1 VILVV
6 TPNPAVDV
14 TYRVAEQRIGET
26 QRVLEVQRH
35 PGGKGLNVGRVLAAT
50 GVPTHAVLPLGG
62 DGGRWITHALDD
74 LGLVHTDVAVRGGTR
89 TTVTVVDD
97 LAHPT
102 MFGEPGPVLS
112 PDEWDT
118 ITAAVEQLLDG
129 DVGRTGG
136 ADGAVGAAGT
146 AGTAG
151 APPAAALVV
160 SGSLPRD
167 TDPAVVARW
176 VTAARRHGVLSVVD
190 CSGTALLAAASAGAT
205 VCKPNREELF
215 EATGTDDERSGA
227 LRLLGLGATVVV
239 VSRGSDGIAAH
250 TAEHVLEVPA
260 VPGVSGNPTGAGD
273 AATAGLVGVL
283 VEVLVGAGLP
293 APDGGI
299 PAPDDATLLRALRSA
314 AAHGAA
320 AVLQPVAGVVD
331 SADVQRFLSTPP
343 APAHDRTRTPV

>member
-1 VILVV
+1 MILVV

-26 QRVLEVQRH
+26 QRVLEVQRR

-62 DGGRWITHALDD
+62 DGGRWIAHALDD
-74 LGLVHTDVAVRGGTR
+74 LGLVHTDVAVRGETR

-118 ITAAVEQLLDG
+118 VTAAVETLLDG

-136 ADGAVGAAGT
+136 AVGAAG
-146 AGTAG
+146 AR
-151 APPAAALVV
+151 PAAALVV

-167 TDPAVVARW
+167 SDPAVVARW
-176 VTAARRHGVLSVVD
+176 VTAARHRGVLSVVD

-205 VCKPNREELF
+205 VCKPNREELL

-283 VEVLVGAGLP
+283 VEVLVGAGLT
-293 APDGGI
+293 APDGSV

-320 AVLQPVAGVVD
+320 AVLQPVAGAVD
-331 SADVQRFLSTPP
+331 AADVHRFLSTPP
-343 APAHDRTRTPV
+343 DPAHDRTRTPA

>member
-1 VILVV
+1 MILVV

-14 TYRVAEQRIGET
+14 TYRVSEQRIGET
-26 QRVLEVQRH
+26 QRVLEVQRR

-74 LGLVHTDVAVRGGTR
+74 LGLVHTDVAVRGETR

-118 ITAAVEQLLDG
+118 VTAAVETLLDG
-129 DVGRTGG
+129 DVGR
-136 ADGAVGAAGT
+136 T

-167 TDPAVVARW
+167 SDPAVVARW
-176 VTAARRHGVLSVVD
+176 VTAARHRGVLSVVD

-205 VCKPNREELF
+205 VCKPNREELL

-283 VEVLVGAGLP
+283 VEVLVGDGLP
-293 APDGGI
+293 SSDGSVR
-299 PAPDDATLLRALRSA
+299 APDDATLLRALRSA

-320 AVLQPVAGVVD
+320 AVLQPVAGAVD
-331 SADVQRFLSTPP
+331 AADVHRFLSTPP
-343 APAHDRTRTPV
+343 DPAHDRTRTPA

>member
-1 VILVV
+1 MILVV

-26 QRVLEVQRH
+26 QRVLEVQRR

-74 LGLVHTDVAVRGGTR
+74 LGLVHTDVAVRGETR

-118 ITAAVEQLLDG
+118 VTAAVETLLDG
-129 DVGRTGG
+129 DVGR
-136 ADGAVGAAGT
+136 T

-167 TDPAVVARW
+167 SDPAVVARW
-176 VTAARRHGVLSVVD
+176 VTAARHRGVLSVVD

-205 VCKPNREELF
+205 VCKPNREELL

-283 VEVLVGAGLP
+283 VEVLVGDGLP
-293 APDGGI
+293 SSDGSVR
-299 PAPDDATLLRALRSA
+299 ALDDATLLRALRSA

-320 AVLQPVAGVVD
+320 AVLQPTAGAVD
-331 SADVQRFLSTPP
+331 AADVHRFLSTPP
-343 APAHDRTRTPV
+343 DPAHDRTRTPA

>member
-1 VILVV
+1 MILVV

-26 QRVLEVQRH
+26 QRVLEVQRR

-62 DGGRWITHALDD
+62 DGGRWTAHALDD
-74 LGLVHTDVAVRGGTR
+74 LGLAHTDVAVRGETR

-102 MFGEPGPVLS
+102 MFGEPGPVLR
-112 PDEWDT
+112 PGEWDAVT
-118 ITAAVEQLLDG
+118 TAVETLLDG
-129 DVGRTGG
+129 DGGDVG
-136 ADGAVGAAGT
+136 DVGDTRGT
-146 AGTAG
+146 AD

-167 TDPAVVARW
+167 TDPTVVARW
-176 VTAARRHGVLSVVD
+176 VTTARRRGVLSVVD

-205 VCKPNREELF
+205 VCKPNREELL
-215 EATGTDDERSGA
+215 EATGADDERSGA

-239 VSRGSDGIAAH
+239 VSRGSVGIAAH

-283 VEVLVGAGLP
+283 VDVLVGTGLP
-293 APDGGI
+293 GPDGSV
-299 PAPDDATLLRALRSA
+299 PAPDDATLFRALRSA

-331 SADVQRFLSTPP
+331 PADVQRFLSTPP
-343 APAHDRTRTPV
+343 APAHDRTRTPA

>member
-1 VILVV
+1 MILVV

-26 QRVLEVQRH
+26 QRVLEVQRR

-62 DGGRWITHALDD
+62 DGGHWIAHALDD
-74 LGLVHTDVAVRGGTR
+74 LGLVHTDVAVRGETR

-112 PDEWDT
+112 PDEWDAVT
-118 ITAAVEQLLDG
+118 TAVETLLDG
-129 DVGRTGG
+129 DGG
-136 ADGAVGAAGT
+136 DGGDGGDTRGT
-146 AGTAG
+146 AD

-167 TDPAVVARW
+167 TDPTVVARW
-176 VTAARRHGVLSVVD
+176 VTTARRRGVLSVVD

-205 VCKPNREELF
+205 VCKPNREELL

-227 LRLLGLGATVVV
+227 LRLLGLGATVVM

-283 VEVLVGAGLP
+283 VDVLVGAGLRG
-293 APDGGI
+293 PDGGV
-299 PAPDDATLLRALRSA
+299 PAPDDATLFRALRSA

-331 SADVQRFLSTPP
+331 PADVDRFLSTPP
-343 APAHDRTRTPV
+343 APAHDRTRTPA

>member
-1 VILVV
+1 MILVV

-26 QRVLEVQRH
+26 QRVLEVQRR

-62 DGGRWITHALDD
+62 DGGRWIAHALDD
-74 LGLVHTDVAVRGGTR
+74 LGLVHTDVAVLGETR

-112 PDEWDT
+112 SDEWDA
-118 ITAAVEQLLDG
+118 ITTAVETLLDG

-136 ADGAVGAAGT
+136 ADGA

-167 TDPAVVARW
+167 TDPTVVARW
-176 VTAARRHGVLSVVD
+176 VTAARRRGVLSVVD

-205 VCKPNREELF
+205 VCKPNREELL
-215 EATGTDDERSGA
+215 EATGADDERSGA

-273 AATAGLVGVL
+273 AATAGLVSVL
-283 VEVLVGAGLP
+283 VDVLVGAGLP
-293 APDGGI
+293 GPDGSV
-299 PAPDDATLLRALRSA
+299 PAPDDATLFRALRSA

-331 SADVQRFLSTPP
+331 PADVQRFLSTPP
-343 APAHDRTRTPV
+343 APAHDRTRTPA

>member
-1 VILVV
+1 MILVV

-26 QRVLEVQRH
+26 QRVLEVQRR

-50 GVPTHAVLPLGG
+50 GVPTHALLPLGG
-62 DGGRWITHALDD
+62 DGGRWIAHALDD
-74 LGLVHTDVAVRGGTR
+74 LGLAHTDVAVRGETR

-112 PDEWDT
+112 SDEWDA
-118 ITAAVEQLLDG
+118 ITTAVETLLDG
-129 DVGRTGG
+129 DGGDVG
-136 ADGAVGAAGT
+136 DVGDTRGT
-146 AGTAG
+146 AD

-167 TDPAVVARW
+167 TDPTVVARW
-176 VTAARRHGVLSVVD
+176 VTAARRRGVLSVVD
-190 CSGTALLAAASAGAT
+190 CSGTTLLAAASAGAT
-205 VCKPNREELF
+205 VCKPNREELL
-215 EATGTDDERSGA
+215 EATGADDERSGA

-239 VSRGSDGIAAH
+239 VSRGSAGIAAH

-283 VEVLVGAGLP
+283 VDVLVGAGLP
-293 APDGGI
+293 APDGSV

-320 AVLQPVAGVVD
+320 AVLQPVAGAVD
-331 SADVQRFLSTPP
+331 PADVHRFLSAPP
-343 APAHDRTRTPV
+343 APAPDRTRTPA

>member
-1 VILVV
+1 MILVV

-26 QRVLEVQRH
+26 QRVLEVQRR

-74 LGLVHTDVAVRGGTR
+74 LGLVHTDVAVRGETR

-118 ITAAVEQLLDG
+118 VTAAVETLLDS

-136 ADGAVGAAGT
+136 AGGAAGT
-146 AGTAG
+146 
-151 APPAAALVV
+151 PPAAALVV

-167 TDPAVVARW
+167 SDPAVVARW
-176 VTAARRHGVLSVVD
+176 VTAARHRGVLSVVD

-205 VCKPNREELF
+205 VCKPNREELL

-250 TAEHVLEVPA
+250 TTEHVLEVPA

-293 APDGGI
+293 SSDGSVR
-299 PAPDDATLLRALRSA
+299 ALDDATLLRALRSA

-320 AVLQPVAGVVD
+320 AVLQPVAGAVD
-331 SADVQRFLSTPP
+331 AADVHRFLSTPP
-343 APAHDRTRTPV
+343 DPAHDRTRTPA

>member
-1 VILVV
+1 MILVV

-26 QRVLEVQRH
+26 QRVLELQRR

-50 GVPTHAVLPLGG
+50 GMPTRAVLPLGG
-62 DGGRWITHALDD
+62 DGGRWIAHALDD
-74 LGLVHTDVAVRGGTR
+74 LGLVHTDVAVRGETR

-112 PDEWDT
+112 PDEWDMV
-118 ITAAVEQLLDG
+118 TAAVETLLDD
-129 DVGRTGG
+129 DVGGTGG
-136 ADGAVGAAGT
+136 AGGT
-146 AGTAG
+146 GGT
-151 APPAAALVV
+151 PPAAALVV

-167 TDPAVVARW
+167 SDPAVVARW
-176 VTAARRHGVLSVVD
+176 VTAARHRGVLSVVD

-205 VCKPNREELF
+205 VCKPNREELL

-250 TAEHVLEVPA
+250 TTEHVLEVPA

-293 APDGGI
+293 SSDGSVR
-299 PAPDDATLLRALRSA
+299 ALDDATLLRALRSA

-320 AVLQPVAGVVD
+320 AVLQPVAGAVD
-331 SADVQRFLSTPP
+331 AADVHRFLATPP
-343 APAHDRTRTPV
+343 DPAHDRTRTPA

>member
-1 VILVV
+1 MILVV

-26 QRVLEVQRH
+26 QRVLEVQRR

-50 GVPTHAVLPLGG
+50 GVPSHAVLPLGG
-62 DGGRWITHALDD
+62 DGGHWISEALDE
-74 LGLVHTDVAVRGGTR
+74 LGIAHTDIAVRGATR

-102 MFGEPGPVLS
+102 MFGEPGPVLT
-112 PDEWDT
+112 PVEWDT
-118 ITAAVEQLLDG
+118 VTAAIETLLDG
-129 DVGRTGG
+129 GAGGTGGTGGTGG
-136 ADGAVGAAGT
+136 AP
-146 AGTAG
+146 G
-151 APPAAALVV
+151 APNADALVV

-176 VTAARRHGVLSVVD
+176 VTAARRRGVLSVVD

-205 VCKPNREELF
+205 VCKPNREELL

-227 LRLLGLGATVVV
+227 LRLLGLGAAVVV
-239 VSRGSDGIAAH
+239 VSRGADGIAAH

-283 VEVLVGAGLP
+283 VGVPVGAGLP
-293 APDGGI
+293 EPDGSV

-331 SADVQRFLSTPP
+331 PADVDRFLSTPP
-343 APAHDRTRTPV
+343 APAHDRTRTPA

>member
-1 VILVV
+1 MILVV

-26 QRVLEVQRH
+26 QRVLEVQRR

-62 DGGRWITHALDD
+62 DGGHWIAHALDD
-74 LGLVHTDVAVRGGTR
+74 LGLAHTDIAVRGETR

-112 PDEWDT
+112 PDEWDA
-118 ITAAVEQLLDG
+118 ITTAVETLLDG

-136 ADGAVGAAGT
+136 ADGA

-151 APPAAALVV
+151 APVAAALVV

-167 TDPAVVARW
+167 TDPTVVARW
-176 VTAARRHGVLSVVD
+176 VTTARRRGVLSVVD

-205 VCKPNREELF
+205 VCKPNREELL
-215 EATGTDDERSGA
+215 EATGADDERSGA

-273 AATAGLVGVL
+273 AATAGLVSVL
-283 VEVLVGAGLP
+283 VDVLVGAGLP
-293 APDGGI
+293 GPDGSV
-299 PAPDDATLLRALRSA
+299 PAPDDATLFRALRSA

-331 SADVQRFLSTPP
+331 PADVQRFLSTPP
-343 APAHDRTRTPV
+343 APAHDRTRTPA

>member
-1 VILVV
+1 MILVV

-26 QRVLEVQRH
+26 QRVLEVQRR

-62 DGGRWITHALDD
+62 DGGHWIAHALED
-74 LGLVHTDVAVRGGTR
+74 LGLAHTDIAVRGETR

-118 ITAAVEQLLDG
+118 VTTAVEQLLD
-129 DVGRTGG
+129 DGG
-136 ADGAVGAAGT
+136 TRGAAD
-146 AGTAG
+146 

-167 TDPAVVARW
+167 TDPTVVARW
-176 VTAARRHGVLSVVD
+176 VTAARRRGVLSVVD

-205 VCKPNREELF
+205 VCKPNREELL

-260 VPGVSGNPTGAGD
+260 VRGVSGNPTGAGD
-273 AATAGLVGVL
+273 AATAGLVSVL
-283 VEVLVGAGLP
+283 VDVLVGAGLP
-293 APDGGI
+293 GPDGSV
-299 PAPDDATLLRALRSA
+299 PAPDDATLFRALRSA

-331 SADVQRFLSTPP
+331 PADVQRFLSTPP
-343 APAHDRTRTPV
+343 APAHDRTRTPA